1 MEQAYLVM
9 VTPGD
14 NHNKYY
20 KMTQNG
26 STFTAEYGRV
36 GASPQRKV
44 YPMTRWPSI
53 YTQKIQKDM

>member
-53 YTQKIQKDM
+53 YTQ